1 MDPIQRLEARR
12 VAGRVRI
19 PAPEARAVDR
29 RDPGPIGTL
38 ERRGRFVAQPRLL
51 VGAQQPSINNKVQ
64 RLGAAFSAIW
74 LSSCFVFQ
82 NCFRNRFEFSIH
94 ALLTLDFCFES
105 LVPDH
110 AGYSFYYCAAGFW
123 LVFLTYHHLPLQP
136 SRVRPAETMATA

>member
-1 MDPIQRLEARR
+1 MTNVLRQATWHLLSIYLL
-12 VAGRVRI
+12 
-19 PAPEARAVDR
+19 AVYL
-29 RDPGPIGTL
+29 T
-38 ERRGRFVAQPRLL
+38 FFYLL
-51 VGAQQPSINNKVQ
+51 NAADAEQIQ

-105 LVPDH
+105 LVANH

-123 LVFLTYHHLPLQP
+123 LVFLTYHHLPLRQP
-136 SRVRPAETMATA
+136 RVRPEETMATA